1 MKGQGG
7 GKKRR
12 GGRGRGGREKRKGRK
27 GESEGE

>member
-12 GGRGRGGREKRKGRK
+12 GGRVRGGREKRKGRK